1 MREGFWEEADHMCVR
16 SERWGDHHVGREVVM
31 DIYHLLE
38 HRGRLVED
46 RQ

>member
-1 MREGFWEEADHMCVR
+1 MCAR
-16 SERWGDHHVGREVVM
+16 SERWGVRRVGREMVM
-31 DIYHLLE
+31 GIYHLPE